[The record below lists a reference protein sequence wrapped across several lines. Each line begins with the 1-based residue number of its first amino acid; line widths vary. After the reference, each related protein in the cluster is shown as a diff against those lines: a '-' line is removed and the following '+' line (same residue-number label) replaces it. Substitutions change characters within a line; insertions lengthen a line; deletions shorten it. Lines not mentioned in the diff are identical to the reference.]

1 MGVLD
6 VFRKIGGDG
15 GQDEEIVGSIVEG
28 PTPAGS
34 AESSPQV
41 LVFRLDSR
49 PDLEFRQ
56 IVSPLA
62 PRRLRGD
69 RVKVHC
75 RLNGKSV
82 VTVDWIEKAD

>member
-15 GQDEEIVGSIVEG
+15 GQDQEIVGTIVEG
-28 PTPAGS
+28 PTPAGNGG
-34 AESSPQV
+34 SSPQV
-41 LVFRLDSR
+41 LVFRLDTR

-56 IVSPLA
+56 VVSPLA
-62 PRRLRGD
+62 AKRRRGD

-75 RLNGKSV
+75 RLNGKGV